1 MSTRILMVIGVLV
14 VIAAL
19 AGCSQT
25 ATSQVGDAP
34 TSVAGARDLGQA
46 QRLVLGTLRLEGTD
60 QAVDA
65 QQAAELVVLWR
76 AYRALS
82 ASDNAAAAELEAVIG
97 QIEAGMTPAQL
108 SAIAAMQLTQA
119 DLAAYV
125 QDNGLQG
132 AGRSA
137 STQAAASGQ
146 TATAGGAATGGG
158 QGGMMAGGGPGGEL
172 GGVPPAEMGGAAP
185 ATSASA
191 QQGETASP
199 VLTALYDAVIVL
211 LSARA

>member
-146 TATAGGAATGGG
+146 TATAGGAATGG
-158 QGGMMAGGGPGGEL
+158 EL